1 MSDKR
6 PFFVGYLP
14 TPRELRLLLISVAV
28 AAITAFVVAAWAV
41 GTTQDNPGDG
51 RLRFD
56 LGRQTIVGV
65 LETSPYPMVHVTHG
79 TDVIA
84 TGETLMLA
92 GAGKFGVEPHASRVD
107 SPVVEVT
114 GVLLNRGDIR
124 MLQVPNPRRNLK
136 AIDGEGPSVN
146 SKNLG
151 RWRLAGEICDGKCLA
166 GAMRPGR
173 GIAHKACAELCI
185 EGGVPPVFVTTQP
198 VADHEFMLIANGDGE
213 PLNSEL
219 LEKVGVYISLEG
231 ELIQRGSLA
240 VFLANHESIEV
251 LP

>member
-1 MSDKR
+1 MTNKR

-14 TPRELRLLLISVAV
+14 TPRELRLLLMSVSA
-28 AAITAFVVAAWAV
+28 AAIAAFLFAAWAV

-56 LGRQTIVGV
+56 LGRQTVVGI
-65 LETSPYPMVHVTHG
+65 LETTPYPIIHVTRG

-84 TGETLMLA
+84 AGETLMLA
-92 GAGKFGVEPHASRVD
+92 GSGKFGVEPHASNVD
-107 SPVVEVT
+107 SPVAEVT
-114 GVLLNRGDIR
+114 GILLNRGDIR

-136 AIDGEGPSVN
+136 GIEGEGSSVN
-146 SKNLG
+146 SKDLG
-151 RWRLAGEICDGKCLA
+151 RWRLAGEICDGKCLT

-185 EGGVPPVFVTTQP
+185 EGGVPPVFVTSQP
-198 VADHEFMLIANGDGE
+198 VADHEFMLIANSEGD

-240 VFLANHESIEV
+240 VFLADHESIAV